1 MLVLKLL
8 LCVLLVSPIFILA
21 EEDAKSPSPKS
32 KSKSKA
38 SATAAKKTVASGGS
52 TASQCAKLTNTECS
66 KSNSGCILQTGTSC
80 SGSTAKFCSKTSCG
94 TKGSTCGSTSGVY
107 YSFTGTC
114 LPSGFASAKSS
125 KCTCA
130 SSQTSNPIK
139 SNLTCAQLTYS
150 QCVTFSKSCI
160 VEIGLACN
168 NLSFAFCRGKTTC
181 ATGSAC
187 SQEPITGLHYKFGNQ
202 CKPSG
207 WVTFSNLTQ
216 CDCSSYT
223 TNTCP
228 QCPPGYSC
236 PANSTS
242 VSACF
247 PIGNDNTLPSAT
259 PSFYGFEG
267 LY

>member
-1 MLVLKLL
+1 VLKLL

-38 SATAAKKTVASGGS
+38 SATHAKTTVASSGK

-66 KSNSGCILQTGTSC
+66 QSNSGCILQTGTSC
-80 SGSTAKFCSKTSCG
+80 SGSTAKFCSKMSCG

-114 LPSGFASAKSS
+114 LPTGFASAKSS
-125 KCTCA
+125 KCTCSSTQI
-130 SSQTSNPIK
+130 SSQPTK
-139 SNLTCAQLTYS
+139 HNLTCADLTYS
-150 QCVTFSKSCI
+150 QCVAFSKSCV

-168 NLSFAFCRGKTTC
+168 NLSFAFCRNQTKC
-181 ATGSAC
+181 FTGSAC
-187 SQEPITGLHYKFGNQ
+187 SQEPITGLHYKFGNS

-207 WVTFSNLTQ
+207 WETFPNITQ
-216 CDCSSYT
+216 CACSSYT
-223 TNTCP
+223 TDTCP

-236 PANSTS
+236 PVNSTS

-247 PIGNDNTLPSAT
+247 PIGNDNTLPSGS
-259 PSFYGFEG
+259 PSLYGFED